1 MTTHLPHCR
10 RVIGHDGPVTITHRT
25 PAPFGRLA
33 SAILTLAA
41 LLVAMAVTASPASA
55 HARLEAS
62 SPKDGS
68 TLTATPP
75 EVMLRFNEPIK
86 DSLNQISVKSGSTD
100 ATDGKLEVD
109 GNTVYQPLKSS
120 LAAGDYTATYK
131 VISADGHPI
140 SGTLKFT
147 YTPPAGDEGAVDPP
161 TSTTSGSTGSPTSSA
176 SPTSSGSST
185 TAPSASSTD
194 SATSP
199 TPSSTTAPTGSS
211 SSPSSSTSATDGET
225 QPTAPDSTSS
235 SSSSTAAAP
244 TEGDE
249 GSSDGGVPTWVWIAG
264 LGVLLVLLAAAGLIA
279 RGRGE
284 ADADEDIDL
293 DEWRG

>member
-1 MTTHLPHCR
+1 
-10 RVIGHDGPVTITHRT
+10 
-25 PAPFGRLA
+25 
-33 SAILTLAA
+33 
-41 LLVAMAVTASPASA
+41 MAVTASPASA

-86 DSLNQISVKSGSTD
+86 DSLNQVSVKSGSTD

-120 LAAGDYTATYK
+120 LAAGDYTVTYK

-140 SGTLKFT
+140 SGTVKFT

-161 TSTTSGSTGSPTSSA
+161 TSTTSDSTESPTSSE
-176 SPTSSGSST
+176 SSA
-185 TAPSASSTD
+185 TAPPASSPG
-194 SATSP
+194 ATSP
-199 TPSSTTAPTGSS
+199 TPGSTTAPTSSS

-235 SSSSTAAAP
+235 SSSSAAAP
-244 TEGDE
+244 TDGVEGA
-249 GSSDGGVPTWVWIAG
+249 SDGGVPTWVWIAG